1 MLIFSLHVSLRR
13 QTSYFF
19 LVFLFIQ
26 KCVTMQFMIQ
36 QLFKKQTN
44 KKTAPEVLHNK
55 QHSTLDRP
63 AVQPQLLPHLWSY
76 ANRYASKAHSATN
89 PRLKLFLDSF
99 LTFQLCF
106 TACGIS
112 ALKNDIVLE
121 RHLRTSTKDIQ
132 WCLDTSKSPCHLR
145 LHSPGWRMKDCI
157 CLPCT
162 GQTASGDTTTI
173 TTPVRNKGQQRL
185 TFLVLLTWN

>member
-1 MLIFSLHVSLRR
+1 M
-13 QTSYFF
+13 
-19 LVFLFIQ
+19 
-26 KCVTMQFMIQ
+26 
-36 QLFKKQTN
+36 
-44 KKTAPEVLHNK
+44 EVLHHK

-63 AVQPQLLPHLWSY
+63 AVQPQLLPHIWSY
-76 ANRYASKAHSATN
+76 ANRYALKGHSAVN

-121 RHLRTSTKDIQ
+121 RHLRTKDIQ
-132 WCLDTSKSPCHLR
+132 WCLNTSESPSHLR

-157 CLPCT
+157 RLPCT
-162 GQTASGDTTTI
+162 GQAASGDTTTI
-173 TTPVRNKGQQRL
+173 TIPVRNKGQRRL
-185 TFLVLLTWN
+185 TLPVLLTWN